1 MYPIGESSV
10 DKGPK
15 VRRYPYIILPIEPP
29 DCGAVLEGSLY
40 MEAIVFSLSP
50 YPASKVLADYCEVK
64 KLNADKYHCH
74 RVVFSKDL
82 RQEGT
87 GTLCIRRDGDGF
99 RMGVNWRP

>member
-15 VRRYPYIILPIEPP
+15 VRRYPYIILAVDPP
-29 DCGAVLEGSLY
+29 KCELPEGSLY

-64 KLNADKYHCH
+64 KLNTDKYHCH
-74 RVVFSKDL
+74 PVVFAKDL
-82 RQEGT
+82 RREGT
-87 GTLCIRRDGDGF
+87 GTLCIRREGDGF
-99 RMGVNWRP
+99 HGRIDWRR